1 MKILLLTDSF
11 NSGGAQ
17 KQIMMLAN
25 GLVDE
30 NYKVATLQYYKLF
43 FFSKYLDHRI
53 SRFETIHVNKLIRV
67 FKILHTLYL
76 FKPDCIISF
85 LHGPNNY
92 AALYKII
99 FFWRKTRLITG
110 ERNLNI
116 EELKLKDR
124 LIRVSHFFANKVVC
138 NTNAQKLIIE
148 KLFKNKVLFIPNG
161 TSIDNIVV
169 KEKYG
174 SEKGVLK
181 LIVPARFTHQKNP
194 LNLLK
199 ALSAIKSNRDL
210 KIEVYW
216 YGRIDANENI
226 YNESLKYIRNNNLE
240 TFIFF
245 KEPVS
250 NIYAEMINFDAVLL
264 PSFYEGC
271 PNAIIDGMLC
281 GMPILASNVSDNEIY
296 LEHQI
301 ELLFN
306 PNLPSEIAE
315 KIIAFSKL
323 DENKK
328 RQLGKVNKNLAEN
341 YFEVSKMVH
350 SYIKLLK

>member
-1 MKILLLTDSF
+1 VKILLLTDSF

-67 FKILHTLYL
+67 FKILRTLYL

-138 NTNAQKLIIE
+138 NSNAQKLIIE
-148 KLFKNKVLFIPNG
+148 KIFKNKVLFIPNG

-245 KEPVS
+245 
-250 NIYAEMINFDAVLL
+250 F
-264 PSFYEGC
+264 
-271 PNAIIDGMLC
+271 
-281 GMPILASNVSDNEIY
+281 
-296 LEHQI
+296 
-301 ELLFN
+301 
-306 PNLPSEIAE
+306 
-315 KIIAFSKL
+315 KIF
-323 DENKK
+323 
-328 RQLGKVNKNLAEN
+328 GP
-341 YFEVSKMVH
+341 
-350 SYIKLLK
+350 